1 MSAPKSDG
9 ATTAPTPMM
18 AQYHALKAEAGDSM
32 LFYRM
37 GDFFELFFDDA
48 RAAAATLDIA
58 LTARGEHGGVPI
70 PMCGVPVHAAEGYL
84 ARLIKAGHR
93 VAIAEQTESP
103 EAARKA
109 RGSKALVNRAIIRFV
124 TAGTLT
130 EEALLD
136 ARTANWCVAI
146 GEVAGGVAIAA
157 ADISTGRFEVIEA
170 DAAGLAAE
178 LARLNPAEVIAAE
191 GSALAGHAT
200 DGTRPRADFDSG
212 AAVDRLH
219 RLYGVS
225 TLDGFGSFS
234 RAALAAAGGLVAY
247 LEHAAKGALPFLRPP
262 RLAAARDGMAI
273 DAATRESLELTQA
286 SGGGRKG
293 SLLDAVDRTLTGA
306 GARLLAADLG
316 APLMD
321 IAAIEARL
329 DLVALFVADSG
340 LREALRTTLRT
351 LPDIGR
357 ALGRIAAGRGSPRDL
372 GQLRDGLEGAAALSE
387 RLNLLPPSLPGR
399 GRGWV
404 SAANRTPEE
413 GPHLDAP
420 AEGEALES
428 SNSLLAPPL
437 QGRGRGWGL
446 SANATPEDRP
456 HPNPSPEGE
465 GLKSGD
471 VTLLADLIPQL
482 RGHTPL
488 IDLLRRALVPMPPID
503 ASDGGYIAEGYDA
516 ALDDLRDAGAGGRRA
531 IAALE
536 ARYRE
541 QTGTPSLKIRHNGVL
556 GYHIEV
562 AARFADPLMRP
573 DSGFTHRQTLAG
585 VVRFNA
591 PELHEHAIKVS
602 QAGAHA
608 LAAEAAHLED
618 LTAAAL
624 DRREPVAATA
634 DALARLDVAAGL
646 AERAIE
652 GGWTR
657 PSLSPDACFE
667 VEGGRHPV
675 VEAALAKSGQR
686 FVANDCTLSEG
697 SRLWLVTGPNMGGK
711 STFLRQN
718 ALIAVLAQ
726 AGAFVP
732 ATRARLGLVDRLF
745 SRVGASDNLARGR
758 STFMVEMVE
767 TAAILAQATPQS
779 FVILDEVGRGT
790 STYDGLAIAW
800 AVVEAIHEDNRCRC
814 LFATHYHELTRLAE
828 RCDALS
834 LHHVRAREWKGEL
847 VLLHEVSTGPADRS
861 YGLAVARLAG
871 MPPATV
877 ARAKAVL
884 AKLEAGREKTGGIA
898 AGLDDL
904 PLFAAMAAI
913 EEEQRDAIRAE
924 VEGLDVDALTPR
936 EALDMLYRLKAL
948 SREG

>member
-1 MSAPKSDG
+1 
-9 ATTAPTPMM
+9 
-18 AQYHALKAEAGDSM
+18 
-32 LFYRM
+32 
-37 GDFFELFFDDA
+37 
-48 RAAAATLDIA
+48 
-58 LTARGEHGGVPI
+58 
-70 PMCGVPVHAAEGYL
+70 
-84 ARLIKAGHR
+84 
-93 VAIAEQTESP
+93 
-103 EAARKA
+103 
-109 RGSKALVNRAIIRFV
+109 
-124 TAGTLT
+124 
-130 EEALLD
+130 
-136 ARTANWCVAI
+136 
-146 GEVAGGVAIAA
+146 
-157 ADISTGRFEVIEA
+157 
-170 DAAGLAAE
+170 
-178 LARLNPAEVIAAE
+178 
-191 GSALAGHAT
+191 
-200 DGTRPRADFDSG
+200 
-212 AAVDRLH
+212 
-219 RLYGVS
+219 
-225 TLDGFGSFS
+225 
-234 RAALAAAGGLVAY
+234 
-247 LEHAAKGALPFLRPP
+247 
-262 RLAAARDGMAI
+262 
-273 DAATRESLELTQA
+273 QA

-329 DLVALFVADSG
+329 DLVALFVADGG

-387 RLNLLPPSLPGR
+387 RLTLLPPSLPGR

-404 SAANRTPEE
+404 SAANATPEE
-413 GPHLDAP
+413 GDSLQAP
-420 AEGEALES
+420 SPSGEGRGGGVPQTPEALRS
-428 SNSLLAPPL
+428 RRAP
-437 QGRGRGWGL
+437 
-446 SANATPEDRP
+446 TPI
-456 HPNPSPEGE
+456 PSPEGE
-465 GLKSGD
+465 GSELAHATP
-471 VTLLADLIPQL
+471 TLLADLIPQL

-536 ARYRE
+536 AGYRE
-541 QTGTPSLKIRHNGVL
+541 QTGIAALKIRHNGVL

-624 DRREPVAATA
+624 DKREPIAATA

-686 FVANDCTLSEG
+686 FVANDCTLSES

-732 ATRARLGLVDRLF
+732 ATRAKLGLVDRLF

-871 MPPATV
+871 MPPTTV

-913 EEEQRDAIRAE
+913 EEEHCDAIRAE

-936 EALDMLYRLKAL
+936 EALEVLYRLKAL